1 MKLKNLSWNQYFEMA
16 LTTQMHYL
24 DKLCLIK
31 ENHQKYLLT
40 SNSLLYLLNPTL
52 LLDKNPE
59 IILDS
64 NLENIK
70 KEFSKSIP
78 SLVLCSD
85 SFHKIEFLN
94 KLINSLQ
101 NPIIFVD
108 MDLLYSGYIESKMIQ
123 KRENLVIFQPNK
135 QNWEKKLSEIITKGS
150 KKEFL
155 IIIDSFNGIYN
166 LFDDLESARFVNSCI
181 MLLSSLGKQSNST
194 VVITAMARKKDNNE
208 WILSPG
214 GKHIMK
220 SPKLNIYFL
229 KKIQNHLKIRMI
241 D

>member
-1 MKLKNLSWNQYFEMA
+1 M
-16 LTTQMHYL
+16 
-24 DKLCLIK
+24 
-31 ENHQKYLLT
+31 
-40 SNSLLYLLNPTL
+40 
-52 LLDKNPE
+52 LDKNPE
-59 IILDS
+59 IILDD
-64 NLENIK
+64 NLK
-70 KEFSKSIP
+70 KIQNEFRKNVP

-94 KLINSLQ
+94 KLINSVE

-135 QNWEKKLSEIITKGS
+135 RNWEKELSEIITKGS
-150 KKEFL
+150 KAEFL

-194 VVITAMARKKDNNE
+194 IIITTMARKKDNNE

-214 GKHIMK
+214 GKHILK
-220 SPKLNIYFL
+220 SAKTGVYFL
-229 KKIQNHLKIRMI
+229 KKIQNDLKIRII
-241 D
+241 DR

>member
-1 MKLKNLSWNQYFEMA
+1 M
-16 LTTQMHYL
+16 
-24 DKLCLIK
+24 
-31 ENHQKYLLT
+31 
-40 SNSLLYLLNPTL
+40 
-52 LLDKNPE
+52 LDKNPE
-59 IILDS
+59 IILDD
-64 NLENIK
+64 NLK
-70 KEFSKSIP
+70 KIQNEFRKNVP
-78 SLVLCSD
+78 SLVLCSN

-94 KLINSLQ
+94 KLINSVE

-135 QNWEKKLSEIITKGS
+135 RNWEKELSEIITKGS
-150 KKEFL
+150 EAEFL

-194 VVITAMARKKDNNE
+194 IIITTMARKKDNNE

-214 GKHIMK
+214 GKHILK
-220 SPKLNIYFL
+220 SAKTGVYFL
-229 KKIQNHLKIRMI
+229 KKIQNDLKIRII
-241 D
+241 DR

>member
-1 MKLKNLSWNQYFEMA
+1 M
-16 LTTQMHYL
+16 
-24 DKLCLIK
+24 
-31 ENHQKYLLT
+31 
-40 SNSLLYLLNPTL
+40 
-52 LLDKNPE
+52 DKNPE
-59 IILDS
+59 IISDD
-64 NLENIK
+64 NLEYIQNEFKKNIPNL
-70 KEFSKSIP
+70 I
-78 SLVLCSD
+78 LCSN

-94 KLINSLQ
+94 KIIRPTK

-123 KRENLVIFQPNK
+123 EKENLMIFQPSNL
-135 QNWEKKLSEIITKGS
+135 NWKEKLSEIITKIS

-181 MLLSSLGKQSNST
+181 MLLSSLGKQTNST
-194 VVITAMARKKDNNE
+194 IVITAMARKKENSE

-220 SPKLNIYFL
+220 SAKMEIYFL
-229 KKIQNHLKIRMI
+229 RKIHNDLLIRSI
-241 D
+241 DQK

>member
-1 MKLKNLSWNQYFEMA
+1 M
-16 LTTQMHYL
+16 
-24 DKLCLIK
+24 
-31 ENHQKYLLT
+31 
-40 SNSLLYLLNPTL
+40 
-52 LLDKNPE
+52 DKNPE
-59 IILDS
+59 IISDD
-64 NLENIK
+64 NLEYIQNEFKKNIPNL
-70 KEFSKSIP
+70 I
-78 SLVLCSD
+78 LCSN

-94 KLINSLQ
+94 KIIRSAK

-123 KRENLVIFQPNK
+123 EKENLMIFQPSNL
-135 QNWEKKLSEIITKGS
+135 NWKEKLSEIITKIS

-181 MLLSSLGKQSNST
+181 MLLSSLGKQTNST
-194 VVITAMARKKDNNE
+194 IVITAMARKKENSE

-220 SPKLNIYFL
+220 STKMEIYFL
-229 KKIQNHLKIRMI
+229 RKIHNDLLIRSI
-241 D
+241 DQK

>member
-1 MKLKNLSWNQYFEMA
+1 M
-16 LTTQMHYL
+16 L
-24 DKLCLIK
+24 DK
-31 ENHQKYLLT
+31 
-40 SNSLLYLLNPTL
+40 S
-52 LLDKNPE
+52 PE
-59 IILDS
+59 IISDE
-64 NLENIK
+64 NLEYIQNEFKKNIPNL
-70 KEFSKSIP
+70 I
-78 SLVLCSD
+78 LCSN

-94 KLINSLQ
+94 KIIISTK

-123 KRENLVIFQPNK
+123 KKENLMIFQPSNL
-135 QNWEKKLSEIITKGS
+135 NWKEKLSEIITKVS

-181 MLLSSLGKQSNST
+181 MLLSSLGKQTNST
-194 VVITAMARKKDNNE
+194 IVITAMARKKENSE

-220 SPKLNIYFL
+220 SAKMGIYFL
-229 KKIQNHLKIRMI
+229 KKIQNDLIIRSI
-241 D
+241 DQK

>member
-1 MKLKNLSWNQYFEMA
+1 M
-16 LTTQMHYL
+16 
-24 DKLCLIK
+24 
-31 ENHQKYLLT
+31 
-40 SNSLLYLLNPTL
+40 
-52 LLDKNPE
+52 LDKNPK
-59 IILDS
+59 IILDD
-64 NLENIK
+64 NLKNVQNEFK
-70 KEFSKSIP
+70 KNIP
-78 SLVLCSD
+78 SLVLCSN

-94 KLINSLQ
+94 KLIISVK

-123 KRENLVIFQPNK
+123 KQENLVIFQPNK
-135 QNWEKKLSEIITKGS
+135 LNWQEKLSEIISKIS

-181 MLLSSLGKQSNST
+181 MLLSSLGKQNNST
-194 VVITAMARKKDNNE
+194 IIITAMARKKDNNE

-220 SPKLNIYFL
+220 SPKSNIYFL
-229 KKIQNHLKIRMI
+229 KKIQNHLKIRKI
-241 D
+241 DQ

>member
-1 MKLKNLSWNQYFEMA
+1 MV
-16 LTTQMHYL
+16 
-24 DKLCLIK
+24 
-31 ENHQKYLLT
+31 
-40 SNSLLYLLNPTL
+40 
-52 LLDKNPE
+52 LDKNPE
-59 IILDS
+59 IILDD
-64 NLENIK
+64 NLEKIQN
-70 KEFSKSIP
+70 EFRKNVP

-94 KLINSLQ
+94 KLINSVE

-135 QNWEKKLSEIITKGS
+135 LNWEKELSEIITKGS
-150 KKEFL
+150 KAEFL

-194 VVITAMARKKDNNE
+194 IIITTMARKKDNNE

-214 GKHIMK
+214 GKHILK
-220 SPKLNIYFL
+220 SAKTGVYFL
-229 KKIQNHLKIRMI
+229 KKIQNDLKIRII
-241 D
+241 DR

>member
-1 MKLKNLSWNQYFEMA
+1 M
-16 LTTQMHYL
+16 
-24 DKLCLIK
+24 DK
-31 ENHQKYLLT
+31 
-40 SNSLLYLLNPTL
+40 S
-52 LLDKNPE
+52 PE
-59 IILDS
+59 IISDD
-64 NLENIK
+64 NLEYIQNEFKKNIPNL
-70 KEFSKSIP
+70 I
-78 SLVLCSD
+78 LCSN

-94 KLINSLQ
+94 KIIISTK

-123 KRENLVIFQPNK
+123 EKENLMIFQPSNL
-135 QNWEKKLSEIITKGS
+135 NWKEKLSEIITKIS

-181 MLLSSLGKQSNST
+181 MLLSSLGKQTNST
-194 VVITAMARKKDNNE
+194 IVITAMARKKENSE

-220 SPKLNIYFL
+220 STKMEIYFL
-229 KKIQNHLKIRMI
+229 RKIHNDLLIRSI
-241 D
+241 DQK

>member
-1 MKLKNLSWNQYFEMA
+1 M
-16 LTTQMHYL
+16 
-24 DKLCLIK
+24 
-31 ENHQKYLLT
+31 
-40 SNSLLYLLNPTL
+40 

-59 IILDS
+59 IVLES

-70 KEFSKSIP
+70 NEFSKGIP
-78 SLVLCSD
+78 SLILCSD

-94 KLINSLQ
+94 KLINSVQ

-135 QNWEKKLSEIITKGS
+135 QNWEKKLSEIITKVS

-220 SPKLNIYFL
+220 SPKSNIYFF
-229 KKIQNHLKIRMI
+229 KKIQNHLKIRKI
-241 D
+241 DQ

>member
-1 MKLKNLSWNQYFEMA
+1 M
-16 LTTQMHYL
+16 L
-24 DKLCLIK
+24 DK
-31 ENHQKYLLT
+31 
-40 SNSLLYLLNPTL
+40 S
-52 LLDKNPE
+52 PE
-59 IILDS
+59 IISDD
-64 NLENIK
+64 NLEHIQSEFKKNIPNL
-70 KEFSKSIP
+70 I
-78 SLVLCSD
+78 LCSN

-94 KLINSLQ
+94 KIIRPTK

-123 KRENLVIFQPNK
+123 EKENLMIFQPSNL
-135 QNWEKKLSEIITKGS
+135 NWKEKLSEIITKIS

-181 MLLSSLGKQSNST
+181 MLLSSLGKQTNST
-194 VVITAMARKKDNNE
+194 IVITAMARKKENSE

-220 SPKLNIYFL
+220 SAKMEIYFL
-229 KKIQNHLKIRMI
+229 RKIQNDLTIRTI
-241 D
+241 DQK